1 MSAIEPFCRVFH
13 LHIHS
18 LSKAEVMILEAEI
31 FIRIYEE
38 LMDVFRL
45 HYKNYFRLLKLDEEK
60 ERLMLEANFLR
71 YIIHD
76 LLSIEAYSLQ
86 GIACYANVPEEIIY
100 EVASGCNANP
110 SLMLSRK
117 IIDLHRQVR
126 GDWYEDIVKRI
137 CLQPVL

>member
-1 MSAIEPFCRVFH
+1 M
-13 LHIHS
+13 
-18 LSKAEVMILEAEI
+18 
-31 FIRIYEE
+31 
-38 LMDVFRL
+38 
-45 HYKNYFRLLKLDEEK
+45 
-60 ERLMLEANFLR
+60 EANFLR

-86 GIACYANVPEEIIY
+86 GIACYANVPEEMIY

-137 CLQPVL
+137 RLQSVL